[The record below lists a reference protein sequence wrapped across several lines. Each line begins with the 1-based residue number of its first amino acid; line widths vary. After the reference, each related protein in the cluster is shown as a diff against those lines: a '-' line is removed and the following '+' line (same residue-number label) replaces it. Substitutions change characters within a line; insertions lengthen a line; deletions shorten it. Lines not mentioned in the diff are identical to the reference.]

1 MKRVLCFARPAA
13 FLVGLAISSAAAQ
26 EKTAPDHGL
35 PEEIAHK
42 VRIAQ
47 DALEEVQGVLETENL
62 YVPAVDGLNPAAIMA
77 GGLNALDD
85 LNGKG
90 GVDPFTFVGLYE
102 GRAIDGVRE
111 FLERD
116 PETGRLKYKD
126 EVVRLYPLTKLKVL
140 YHQELGQQ
148 PVAAPEPLSAD
159 LLGRMT
165 VLKNALDEAQNAMEV
180 GKQYVPAVKGYN
192 PYAVMVGG
200 LDARGDLERGPDV
213 DPITF
218 IGLYAGEALDDVKE
232 KLGKDEQGRLTY
244 NGRLIRLYS
253 ITRLKQL
260 DARRILIQN
269 AEEQ

>member
-1 MKRVLCFARPAA
+1 MKRVFSFIRPAA
-13 FLVGLAISSAAAQ
+13 MLVGLAISSAAAQ
-26 EKTAPDHGL
+26 EKPVVEIGI

-77 GGLNALDD
+77 GGLNALED
-85 LNGKG
+85 LNGEG

-102 GRAIDGVRE
+102 GHAIDEVRE
-111 FLERD
+111 FIERD
-116 PETGRLKYKD
+116 PESDRLKYKD
-126 EVVRLYPLTKLKVL
+126 RIVRLYPLAKLKTL
-140 YHQELGQQ
+140 YHQELGVQ
-148 PVAAPEPLSAD
+148 PVAAPAPLSAD
-159 LLGRMT
+159 LLSRMT
-165 VLKNALDEAQNAMEV
+165 VLKNALDEAQNAMEI

-192 PYAVMVGG
+192 PYAVMIGG
-200 LDARGDLERGPDV
+200 LDARVDLARGPDV

-218 IGLYAGEALDDVKE
+218 IGLYAGAAVDDVKE
-232 KLGKDEQGRLTY
+232 KLGKDEFGRRTY
-244 NGRLIRLYS
+244 DGRLIRFYS

-269 AEEQ
+269 AEER